1 MTTTWIESYKQQR
14 YRAFTWHY
22 TRSATQKIGLA
33 LVMAGL
39 TGLLAQMR
47 ISLAF
52 TPVPITGQVF
62 AVLLSG
68 VLLGARYGAISQSI
82 YAGLGVAGVPWFAG
96 WSGGLA
102 YFQGATGGYII
113 GFVAAAALIGWCTA
127 KHSSWRGFRHQ
138 LVLMLTGVL
147 IIYACGATYLSVLI
161 HADFSKILWLA
172 ISPFIF
178 LDIGKAVIA
187 AAISAVILPRE
198 CPTGK
203 ELKEDIH

>member
-1 MTTTWIESYKQQR
+1 M
-14 YRAFTWHY
+14 A
-22 TRSATQKIGLA
+22 LA
-33 LVMAGL
+33 MAVF
-39 TGLLAQMR
+39 TGLLAQVR
-47 ISLAF
+47 IPLAF

-96 WSGGLA
+96 WSAGLA

-113 GFVAAAALIGWCTA
+113 GFVVAAALIGWCTE

-138 LVLMLTGVL
+138 LILMFTGVL
-147 IIYACGATYLSVLI
+147 IIYACGTAWLSLLI
-161 HADFSKILWLA
+161 RTDFSQILWLA

-178 LDIGKAVIA
+178 LDVCKAIIA
-187 AAISAVILPRE
+187 AAISSAILPRGD
-198 CPTGK
+198 PARAV
-203 ELKEDIH
+203 KEDMH